1 MHIDGLAQDCI
12 NPIADALHLVPIWYE
27 SFTFPPRH
35 DDVINGSVFRVTGP
49 LCGEFTGHRSQ
60 RPVST
65 AINDFEYV
73 FKMAEELPRY
83 IATFESYEVL
93 TNLYLTFPLSWG
105 PLKICVRSAGW
116 LHNWIALFEKNKW
129 QARVLRHQTKPCS
142 KWRIEGL
149 SPMGRYTM
157 FKAHYPL
164 VFELAMNQVVLHI

>member
-1 MHIDGLAQDCI
+1 M
-12 NPIADALHLVPIWYE
+12 NPLRSHPAMMT
-27 SFTFPPRH
+27 SS
-35 DDVINGSVFRVTGP
+35 NGSVFRVIGP

-60 RPVST
+60 RPVSS

-105 PLKICVRSAGW
+105 PLKICARSDGW
-116 LHNWIALFEKNKW
+116 LHNWIALLEKNKW

-157 FKAHYPL
+157 FKAHYPPCIRISNESGGTSYL
-164 VFELAMNQVVLHI
+164 KDS